1 MATYHLKYPP
11 WQGAVMWMR
20 LQWVWCNIQP
30 LQLVHWAVMKLVY
43 EAQECTWMEVK
54 LRASPRL
61 HHEVCRGCAIILDE
75 LYSRNDG
82 KQRARWCKKGN
93 KWTASAWFHV
103 EDETGRGGRGVMLL
117 KACDVYVG
125 QGGCVEARDSAA
137 VWLHSRQTCWCGVQ
151 KRHSNSSSVRC
162 LPDQPYDI

>member
-11 WQGAVMWMR
+11 WLEAVTWMR
-20 LQWVWCNIQP
+20 LQCVWCNVQP

-61 HHEVCRGCAIILDE
+61 HHEVCRGCAIVPDE
-75 LYSRNDG
+75 SYSRNDG

-93 KWTASAWFHV
+93 KWAASAWFHV
-103 EDETGRGGRGVMLL
+103 EDEIGREGGNVTESLWCLCRTRRLRGGAWFCRSLTPQSTDLL
-117 KACDVYVG
+117 M
-125 QGGCVEARDSAA
+125 
-137 VWLHSRQTCWCGVQ
+137 
-151 KRHSNSSSVRC
+151 RC
-162 LPDQPYDI
+162 TEKTQW